1 MKIYDIYAVQDST
14 KGNLWYMGFEIG
26 DLNQNTK
33 KIQVTIKNNNK
44 SFYKFELNRFELNTF
59 ENEYYYWFKLDN
71 FNPSNPLIKI
81 SDLNNSNVQVSE
93 SITLISAAARPLLQN
108 PPLVSF
114 NPDYGKIEVKFNPYA
129 KSLAIKND
137 NGIQIPTLQNNYLDS
152 ENKSVKIYDNTQ
164 STAFSVV
171 ENFNNSDINLTG
183 DITYLDYKINSEVP
197 FRLFRQNEKNEIFKV
212 ATITPGDN
220 YIYVDSVIEQ
230 YGVYRYGVQLIDK
243 GIPNSGI
250 CWSEEI
256 RCDFEDMILSDG
268 ERILRVRYN
277 PQMSTFKT
285 IIQEQK
291 VDTINRQFPF
301 FFRNGNIKYK
311 EFAINGLISYHAD
324 EELAFLTEEEKAAFE
339 FEESGKREKTK
350 AASSLASRLYDET
363 YLERKYKLAVEA
375 WLNNGRPKL
384 LRTTTEGTY
393 LIRLMNVSLSPMEQL
408 GRLLHSFSATGYE
421 INKYDDINILCR
433 YGIITPHYS
442 IKNIPTSPVNPS
454 TLTFNLPIGL
464 DSSSNVV
471 LYPIRD
477 FITTLTYKGKKNNN
491 GDMFIYSA
499 VGGIETKRIE
509 IDSSL
514 EENDIVELLNL
525 LTAEI
530 NANKYITR
538 AIKQSSKTPITC
550 TITIDY
556 SSVPPASTSGGGA
569 S

>member
-1 MKIYDIYAVQDST
+1 MVIYDIYAVQDSS

-26 DLNQNTK
+26 ALENSTK
-33 KIQVTIKNNNK
+33 KIQVTIVNNESSLNE
-44 SFYKFELNRFELNTF
+44 FELNRFELNTF
-59 ENEYYYWFKLDN
+59 EEDGYYYWFKLELEKN
-71 FNPSNPLIKI
+71 FVPINPQI
-81 SDLNNSNVQVSE
+81 SILELNNSNVQVSK
-93 SITLISAAARPLLQN
+93 SITFISAAAQPLLQN
-108 PPLVSF
+108 QPSVNF

-129 KSLAIKND
+129 KTLAITKKGASATQIKIPIQQD
-137 NGIQIPTLQNNYLDS
+137 NYRDTKATDNKLYL
-152 ENKSVKIYDNTQ
+152 NTQ
-164 STAFSVV
+164 STIFEEVSF
-171 ENFNNSDINLTG
+171 ENATTLDSG
-183 DITYLDYKINSEVP
+183 DITYLEYKINSEVP

-212 ATITPGDN
+212 ATITPEEN
-220 YIYVDSVIEQ
+220 YTYIDSVIEQ
-230 YGVYRYGVQLIDK
+230 YGVYRYGVQLIDT

-256 RCDFEDMILSDG
+256 QCDFEDMILSDG

-285 IIQEQK
+285 VIQEQK

-324 EELAFLTEEEKAAFE
+324 EELAFLTEKEKAAFK

-350 AASSLASRLYDET
+350 AESSLASRLYDET

-375 WLNNGRPKL
+375 WLNNGKPKL

-393 LIRLMNVSLSPMEQL
+393 LIRLMNVSLSPIEQL

-421 INKYDDINILCR
+421 INKCDDINILCR
-433 YGIITPHYS
+433 YGVITPHYLTNAIS
-442 IKNIPTSPVNPS
+442 TSEETSFDNSS
-454 TLTFNLPIGL
+454 TLTFNLPVGL

-477 FITTLTYKGKKNNN
+477 FITELTYTATEN
-491 GDMFIYSA
+491 DMFIYSTSEG
-499 VGGIETKRIE
+499 VKTGNLT
-509 IDSSL
+509 
-514 EENDIVELLNL
+514 LNSDNL
-525 LTAEI
+525 NI
-530 NANKYITR
+530 NKFITR
-538 AIKQSSKTPITC
+538 AIKQSSETPITC
-550 TITIDY
+550 TIIIDY
-556 SSVPPASTSGGGA
+556 SSVFPAPASGGGA